1 MNNELALAHSVR
13 LLGETITYAEC
24 NRCIQI
30 RIEPTATAG
39 RKRARTVKI
48 DCIALTHNG
57 LVRANNEDYI
67 FCDGWMRNR
76 PMVEPLQMTFECSS
90 SIPCIFALAD
100 GLGGHSSG
108 EVASQF
114 VLSRIGAALAESTEL
129 SEAFLVQ
136 TLQDTHKGLFDLS
149 SASAAYRGMG
159 ATVAGLALDRT
170 GTVRLFHVGD
180 SRIYR
185 REDRFLQ
192 LLTKDDR
199 PEPSGY
205 GESDSESGAKAT
217 LLQCLGGVTS
227 FSEIVPHVGRFEMG
241 DKPEVFLLC
250 SDGLSDMLTLDEIEE
265 SMTEIHEDSVRRLF
279 ERVRAAGA
287 KDNISILIVEIRP
300 DHVEPTPEA
309 PDMGQPEPGVKT

>member
-1 MNNELALAHSVR
+1 M
-13 LLGETITYAEC
+13 
-24 NRCIQI
+24 
-30 RIEPTATAG
+30 
-39 RKRARTVKI
+39 KI
-48 DCIALTHNG
+48 DCIAFTHNG
-57 LVRANNEDYI
+57 LVRSNNEDCVL
-67 FCDGWMRNR
+67 CDGWMRNR
-76 PMVEPLQMTFECSS
+76 PMVDPLQMSFECSTS
-90 SIPCIFALAD
+90 TPCVFALAD

-114 VLSRIGAALAESTEL
+114 VLSRICAAFTESTEL
-129 SEAFLVQ
+129 SEDFLVQ
-136 TLQDTHKGLFDLS
+136 TLQDAHKALFEIS
-149 SASAAYRGMG
+149 SASPAYRGMG
-159 ATVAGLALDRT
+159 ATVAGLALDKT

-205 GESDSESGAKAT
+205 GESDSESDAKAT
-217 LLQCLGGVTS
+217 LLQCLGGLTS

-265 SMTEIHEDSVRRLF
+265 SMTEIHEESVMRLF
-279 ERVRAAGA
+279 ERVLAAGA
-287 KDNISILIVEIRP
+287 KDNVSILIVEITP
-300 DHVEPTPEA
+300 DLVTPGT
-309 PDMGQPEPGVKT
+309 PDMRPPEPGVKT